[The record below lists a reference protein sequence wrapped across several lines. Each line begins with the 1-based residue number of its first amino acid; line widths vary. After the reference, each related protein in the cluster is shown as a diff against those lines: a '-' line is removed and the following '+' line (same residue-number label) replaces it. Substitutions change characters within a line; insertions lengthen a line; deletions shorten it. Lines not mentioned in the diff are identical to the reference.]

1 MESRPFVMRPIWGMA
16 AGEEAPV
23 GCPIVSVFATL
34 LWRRAVSNKAI
45 RRALMLRCSKFLLLV
60 NRLFTLHW
68 QFGGMAQNLFRL
80 DGKIAFVSGSR
91 GHLGAAMVQAL
102 AGAGAHVIVNGRDA
116 AALESFAAGLRAQGF
131 CVEAA
136 AFDAHDGAK
145 IRSFFGA
152 LPRLDV
158 LVNNIGFM
166 QGKAFDALTQQ
177 DFAATYAATVTS
189 AFESVRAAL
198 PALRAGVAAAG
209 DASVVNIASMYGQ
222 VAPDARLYDQ
232 RTQQSPF
239 HYGPAKAGLIQLSR
253 HLAAELGC
261 EKIRVNALVPGAFPQ
276 PGKMPAGL
284 EEKLAGKTML
294 GRIGQ
299 AEEIGGPLLF
309 LASPASRYVTGAS
322 LNVDG
327 GWTAW

>member
-1 MESRPFVMRPIWGMA
+1 
-16 AGEEAPV
+16 
-23 GCPIVSVFATL
+23 
-34 LWRRAVSNKAI
+34 
-45 RRALMLRCSKFLLLV
+45 
-60 NRLFTLHW
+60 
-68 QFGGMAQNLFRL
+68 MAQNLFRL
-80 DGKIAFVSGSR
+80 DGKTAFVSGSR
-91 GHLGAAMVQAL
+91 GHLGTAMARAL
-102 AGAGAHVIVNGRDA
+102 GAAGAHVIVNGRDGP
-116 AALESFAAGLRAQGF
+116 ALDGFSADLKAQGF
-131 CVEAA
+131 SVEAA
-136 AFDAHDGAK
+136 AFDAHDVAK
-145 IRSFFGA
+145 IRGFFGG
-152 LPRLDV
+152 LKRLDV

-166 QGKAFDALTQQ
+166 QGKSFAGLSAE

-198 PALRAGVAAAG
+198 PALRAAVAASG
-209 DASVVNIASMYGQ
+209 DASVINIASLYGQ
-222 VAPDARLYDQ
+222 VAPDARLYDE
-232 RTQQSPF
+232 RSQQSPF

-253 HLAAELGC
+253 HLAAELGP

-284 EEKLAGKTML
+284 EDRLAGKTML

-299 AEEIGGPLLF
+299 ADEIGGPLLF